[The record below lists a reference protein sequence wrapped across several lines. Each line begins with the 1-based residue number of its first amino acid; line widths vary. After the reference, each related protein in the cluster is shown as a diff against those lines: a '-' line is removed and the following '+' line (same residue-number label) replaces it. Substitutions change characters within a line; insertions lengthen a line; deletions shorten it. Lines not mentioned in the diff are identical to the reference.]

1 MSSMVALSHI
11 ASRAVAYT
19 KNLLPWTPREG
30 PPAHEQMLLKL
41 MRSSALSD
49 VDAAVKIVE
58 RGFFEGAAETSYEDL
73 AKFYALASAY
83 GSAYAMNCLACMSKH
98 GIGVKQD
105 DQGAVTLMKTAVDL
119 GNTDAKNALALM
131 YMQGRGLQRDDEKAV
146 ELLKLAAEEGSVS
159 ALYNLGYFFDEISND
174 YESAAHYY
182 TAAASHKDPDAL
194 NNLGVLFY
202 EGRGVP
208 KDLNEATYMWALAIR
223 EGSERA
229 LGNVLEKYAEQR
241 SVSAFDDGA
250 SRTVH

>member
-1 MSSMVALSHI
+1 MSSMVALNDI
-11 ASRAVAYT
+11 ASRTLAYT
-19 KNLLPWTPREG
+19 KKLLPWVAKEE

-58 RGFFEGAAETSYEDL
+58 RGCFEGAAETSYEDL

-83 GSAYAMNCLACMSKH
+83 GSAYAMNCLAYMSKH

-105 DQGAVTLMKTAVDL
+105 DQGAVTLLKIAVDL

-146 ELLKLAAEEGSVS
+146 ELMKLAAEEGSVS
-159 ALYNLGYFFDEISND
+159 ALYNLGYFFDDISKD
-174 YESAAHYY
+174 YEYAAHYY
-182 TAAASHKDPDAL
+182 KAAASHGDADAM
-194 NNLGVLFY
+194 NNLGVLYY

-208 KDLNEATYMWALAIR
+208 KDSNEATYLWALAIR

-229 LGNVLEKYAEQR
+229 LGNILEKYGVLR
-241 SVSAFDDGA
+241 KRVSIDEDP
-250 SRTVH
+250 VPVLH

>member
-1 MSSMVALSHI
+1 MSSMVALNDI
-11 ASRAVAYT
+11 ASRTLAYT
-19 KNLLPWTPREG
+19 KKLLPWTPREG

-58 RGFFEGAAETSYEDL
+58 RGCFEGAAETGYEDL
-73 AKFYALASAY
+73 AKFYALASAH
-83 GSAYAMNCLACMSKH
+83 GSAYAMNCLAYMSKH

-146 ELLKLAAEEGSVS
+146 ELMKLAAEEGSVS
-159 ALYNLGYFFDEISND
+159 ALYNLGYFFDDISKD
-174 YESAAHYY
+174 YEYAAHYY
-182 TAAASHKDPDAL
+182 KAAASHGDADAM
-194 NNLGVLFY
+194 NNLGVLYY

-208 KDLNEATYMWALAIR
+208 KDSNEATYLWALAIR

-229 LGNVLEKYAEQR
+229 LGNVLEKYGNMRIETEPHEDVVA
-241 SVSAFDDGA
+241 
-250 SRTVH
+250 TLH

>member
-58 RGFFEGAAETSYEDL
+58 RGCFEGAAETSYEDL

-83 GSAYAMNCLACMSKH
+83 GSAYAMNCLAYMSKH

-146 ELLKLAAEEGSVS
+146 ELMKLAAEEGSVS
-159 ALYNLGYFFDEISND
+159 ALYNLGYFFDDISKD
-174 YESAAHYY
+174 YEYAAHYY
-182 TAAASHKDPDAL
+182 KAAASHGDADAM
-194 NNLGVLFY
+194 NNLGVLYY

-208 KDLNEATYMWALAIR
+208 KDSNEATYLWALAIR

-229 LGNVLEKYAEQR
+229 LGNILNKYEEERDSVANAE
-241 SVSAFDDGA
+241 SGNP
-250 SRTVH
+250 TLH

>member
-1 MSSMVALSHI
+1 MSSMVALNDI
-11 ASRAVAYT
+11 ASRTLAYT
-19 KNLLPWTPREG
+19 KKLLPWTPREG

-58 RGFFEGAAETSYEDL
+58 RGCFEGTAETSYEDL

-83 GSAYAMNCLACMSKH
+83 GSAYAMNCLAYMSKH

-105 DQGAVTLMKTAVDL
+105 DQGAVALMRTAVDL

-146 ELLKLAAEEGSVS
+146 ELMKLAAEEGSVS
-159 ALYNLGYFFDEISND
+159 ALYNLGYFFDDISKD
-174 YESAAHYY
+174 YEYAVHYY
-182 TAAASHKDPDAL
+182 KAAASHGDADAM
-194 NNLGVLFY
+194 NNLGVLYY

-208 KDLNEATYMWALAIR
+208 KDSNEATYLWALAIR

-229 LGNVLEKYAEQR
+229 LGNVLEKYGTMRIETEPHGGVIA
-241 SVSAFDDGA
+241 
-250 SRTVH
+250 TLH

>member
-1 MSSMVALSHI
+1 MSSMVALNDI
-11 ASRAVAYT
+11 ASRTLAYT
-19 KNLLPWTPREG
+19 KKLLPWTPREG

-58 RGFFEGAAETSYEDL
+58 RGCFEGAAETSYEDL

-83 GSAYAMNCLACMSKH
+83 GSAYAMNCLAYMSKH

-146 ELLKLAAEEGSVS
+146 ELMKLAAEEGSVS
-159 ALYNLGYFFDEISND
+159 ALYNLGYFFDDISKD
-174 YESAAHYY
+174 YEYAAHYY
-182 TAAASHKDPDAL
+182 KAAASHGDADAM
-194 NNLGVLFY
+194 NNLGVLYY

-208 KDLNEATYMWALAIR
+208 KDSNEATYLWALAIR

-229 LGNVLEKYAEQR
+229 LGNILNKYEEERDSVANAE
-241 SVSAFDDGA
+241 SGNP
-250 SRTVH
+250 TLH

>member
-1 MSSMVALSHI
+1 MSRMVALSHI

-19 KNLLPWTPREG
+19 KNLLPWTPREE
-30 PPAHEQMLLKL
+30 PPAYEQMLLKL
-41 MRSSALSD
+41 TQSSALSD

-58 RGFFEGAAETSYEDL
+58 RSCFEGTAETSYEDL
-73 AKFYALASAY
+73 ARFYALASAY

-131 YMQGRGLQRDDEKAV
+131 YVQGRGLARDDEKAIR
-146 ELLKLAAEEGSVS
+146 LLKLAAEEGSVS
-159 ALYNLGYFFDEISND
+159 ALYNLGYFFDDISND
-174 YESAAHYY
+174 YESAAGYY
-182 TAAASHKDPDAL
+182 TAAASHNDPDAL
-194 NNLGVLFY
+194 NNLGILY
-202 EGRGVP
+202 AEGRGVP

-229 LGNVLEKYAEQR
+229 LGNILEKCGNIRIETEPHEDVVA
-241 SVSAFDDGA
+241 
-250 SRTVH
+250 TLH

>member
-58 RGFFEGAAETSYEDL
+58 RSCFEGTAETSYEDL
-73 AKFYALASAY
+73 ARFYALASAY
-83 GSAYAMNCLACMSKH
+83 GSAYAMNCLAYMSKH

-146 ELLKLAAEEGSVS
+146 ELMKLAAEEGSVS
-159 ALYNLGYFFDEISND
+159 ALYNLGYFFDDISKD
-174 YESAAHYY
+174 YEYAAHYY
-182 TAAASHKDPDAL
+182 KAAASHGDADAM
-194 NNLGVLFY
+194 NNLGVLYY

-208 KDLNEATYMWALAIR
+208 KDSNEATYLWALAIR

-229 LGNVLEKYAEQR
+229 LGNILNKYEEERDSVANAE
-241 SVSAFDDGA
+241 SGNP
-250 SRTVH
+250 TLH

>member
-19 KNLLPWTPREG
+19 KNLLPWTPREE
-30 PPAHEQMLLKL
+30 PPAYEQMLLKL
-41 MRSSALSD
+41 TQSSALSD

-58 RGFFEGAAETSYEDL
+58 RSCLEGTAETSYEDL
-73 AKFYALASAY
+73 ARFYALASAY

-131 YMQGRGLQRDDEKAV
+131 YMQGRGLARDDEKAI

-159 ALYNLGYFFDEISND
+159 ALYNLGYFFDDISND
-174 YESAAHYY
+174 YESAARYY

-194 NNLGVLFY
+194 NNLGVLY
-202 EGRGVP
+202 AEGRGVP
-208 KDLNEATYMWALAIR
+208 KDLNEATYLWALAIH

-229 LGNVLEKYAEQR
+229 LGNVFKEYEKIRDKNLGNDE
-241 SVSAFDDGA
+241 SIL
-250 SRTVH
+250 TLH

>member
-19 KNLLPWTPREG
+19 KNLLPWTPREE
-30 PPAHEQMLLKL
+30 PPAYEQMLLKL
-41 MRSSALSD
+41 TQSSALSD

-58 RGFFEGAAETSYEDL
+58 RSCFEGTAETSYEDL
-73 AKFYALASAY
+73 ARFYALASAY

-159 ALYNLGYFFDEISND
+159 PFYHLGYFFDEISND

>member
-1 MSSMVALSHI
+1 MSSMVALNDI
-11 ASRAVAYT
+11 ASRTLAYT
-19 KNLLPWTPREG
+19 KKLLPWTPREG
-30 PPAHEQMLLKL
+30 PPSHEQMLLKL
-41 MRSSALSD
+41 MQSSALSD

-58 RGFFEGAAETSYEDL
+58 RGCFEGTAETSYEDL

-83 GSAYAMNCLACMSKH
+83 GSAYAMNCLAYMSKH

-105 DQGAVTLMKTAVDL
+105 DQGAVALMRTAVDL

-131 YMQGRGLQRDDEKAV
+131 YMQGRGLQRDDEKAI

-159 ALYNLGYFFDEISND
+159 ALYNLGYFFDDISKD
-174 YESAAHYY
+174 YEYAAHYY
-182 TAAASHKDPDAL
+182 KAAASHGDADAL
-194 NNLGVLFY
+194 NNLGVLYY

-208 KDLNEATYMWALAIR
+208 KDSNEATYLWALAIR

-229 LGNVLEKYAEQR
+229 LGNVLEKYAQQR